1 MVTRIGEKKARELAL
16 KFKGFEDKYKETLN
30 KRLEELTE
38 KEIDNFG
45 ELISALFEEEQDF
58 FEGAIDLTF
67 KEGEQQAK
75 KEIKEYYE
83 NLIKK
88 IELDFF
94 VMSYAHCV
102 PKKQRDKTSK
112 QVREL
117 REEEWNKALKEA
129 KGDIDKAHDI
139 LWDNIMKLTRR

>member
-16 KFKGFEDKYKETLN
+16 KFKEFEDKYKETL
-30 KRLEELTE
+30 
-38 KEIDNFG
+38 
-45 ELISALFEEEQDF
+45 
-58 FEGAIDLTF
+58 
-67 KEGEQQAK
+67 

-139 LWDNIMKLTRR
+139 LWDNIKSKR